1 MNIFAAVAL
10 VAILVF
16 IHESGHFI
24 VAKLCGVHVRV
35 FSLGFGRRIAGF
47 ELGGTDYR
55 LSLLPFGGY
64 VMMAG
69 ADPFGYGDEDDDVLE
84 NPESSFMRR
93 PVWQRLL
100 VMIAGPGFNL
110 ILPIVV
116 FTALFMAGEPQAAP
130 VIGDITSEAPGAEA
144 GMLPGDRILSVG
156 GVEVATWMGMSERIA
171 ALGPGSHEIIVERAG
186 ATLPL
191 TVTLTEETGSRI
203 GISHSRIDSI
213 IGVDDPRSPAGVA
226 GLRTGDRV
234 TAVGGVEVG
243 DWVELTAALRGAG
256 QGGVLNLTATRGDE
270 TITARLVQGEWTP
283 RDNGAL
289 ELTTERWGIAAGT
302 LFVGEVGQTA
312 EDSGADLFSG
322 CTPGPAP
329 PPSPALSS
337 GIEPGDRFFRLD
349 GEPVQSWVDVL
360 DGVKDTMEGAG
371 DEATARAMAVEL
383 IRDGELVSL
392 DITPKVIRDTDAGGR
407 YYYRPILGTSRGGGY
422 VDGPMTRQYYPFTLA
437 LSRATEETVIISGLI
452 IEQLGKLLTNEAA
465 VEKSLGGPVEIVRQA
480 SEAAEKGLFTWARL
494 MAMLSIS
501 LGIINLVPVPVLDGG
516 QILFYLIEGIRGRP
530 VSHVIR
536 ERAQQIGVL
545 FLVLLMMMVLVF
557 DIRRW
562 LVG

>member
-1 MNIFAAVAL
+1 
-10 VAILVF
+10 
-16 IHESGHFI
+16 
-24 VAKLCGVHVRV
+24 
-35 FSLGFGRRIAGF
+35 
-47 ELGGTDYR
+47 
-55 LSLLPFGGY
+55 
-64 VMMAG
+64 
-69 ADPFGYGDEDDDVLE
+69 
-84 NPESSFMRR
+84 
-93 PVWQRLL
+93 
-100 VMIAGPGFNL
+100 
-110 ILPIVV
+110 
-116 FTALFMAGEPQAAP
+116 
-130 VIGDITSEAPGAEA
+130 
-144 GMLPGDRILSVG
+144 
-156 GVEVATWMGMSERIA
+156 
-171 ALGPGSHEIIVERAG
+171 
-186 ATLPL
+186 
-191 TVTLTEETGSRI
+191 
-203 GISHSRIDSI
+203 
-213 IGVDDPRSPAGVA
+213 
-226 GLRTGDRV
+226 
-234 TAVGGVEVG
+234 
-243 DWVELTAALRGAG
+243 
-256 QGGVLNLTATRGDE
+256 
-270 TITARLVQGEWTP
+270 
-283 RDNGAL
+283 
-289 ELTTERWGIAAGT
+289 
-302 LFVGEVGQTA
+302 
-312 EDSGADLFSG
+312 
-322 CTPGPAP
+322 
-329 PPSPALSS
+329 
-337 GIEPGDRFFRLD
+337 
-349 GEPVQSWVDVL
+349 VQSWVDVL

>member
-24 VAKLCGVHVRV
+24 VAKLCGVHVQV
-35 FSLGFGRRIAGF
+35 FSLGFGRRVIGF
-47 ELGGTDYR
+47 EYGGTDYR
-55 LSLLPFGGY
+55 ISLLPFGGY

-69 ADPFGYGDEDDDVLE
+69 ADPFGYGDEDDDLLE
-84 NPESSFMRR
+84 DPESSFMRR

-110 ILPIVV
+110 LLPIVV

-130 VIGDITSEAPGAEA
+130 IIGDITSDAPGAVA
-144 GMLPGDRILSVG
+144 GMRPGDRIVRVGGQEIATWLAMREQIADLGAGTHEIVIERGGAELPLSV
-156 GVEVATWMGMSERIA
+156 I
-171 ALGPGSHEIIVERAG
+171 
-186 ATLPL
+186 
-191 TVTLTEETGSRI
+191 LTEETGSHI

-213 IGVDDPRSPAGVA
+213 IGVDDPSSPAGAA
-226 GLRTGDRV
+226 GLRTGDRI
-234 TAVGGVEVG
+234 VGVNGVAVG
-243 DWVELTAALRGAG
+243 DWVELTAALKDTL
-256 QGGVLNLTATRGDE
+256 QSDTLSLTVARDSE
-270 TITARLVQGEWTP
+270 TINASLRQEQWAP
-283 RDNGAL
+283 RDNGAVQL
-289 ELTTERWGIAAGT
+289 ATERWGIAAGT
-302 LFVGEVGQTA
+302 LFVGEVGETA
-312 EDSGADLFSG
+312 DDSGGDVFAG
-322 CTPGPAP
+322 CSPGPPP
-329 PPSPALSS
+329 PPSPAFSS

-349 GEPVQSWVDVL
+349 GEPVRSWIDVL
-360 DGVKDTMEGAG
+360 NGVRGTMEGAG

-392 DITPKVIRDTDAGGR
+392 DITPKVIRDTDAVGQ

-422 VDGPMTRQYYPFTLA
+422 VDGPTTRQYYPFTLA
-437 LSRATEETVIISGLI
+437 ISRATEETILISGLI
-452 IEQLGKLLTNEAA
+452 IEQLGKLITNEAA

-480 SEAAEKGLFTWARL
+480 SAAAEKGLFTWARL

-530 VSHVIR
+530 VSHVVR

-545 FLVLLMMMVLVF
+545 FLVLLMLMVLVF
-557 DIRRW
+557 DIRRL

>member
-24 VAKLCGVHVRV
+24 VAKLCGVHVQV
-35 FSLGFGRRIAGF
+35 FSIGFGRRLIGF
-47 ELGGTDYR
+47 EYGGTDYR

-69 ADPFGYGDEDDDVLE
+69 ADPFGYGDEDDDLLDD
-84 NPESSFMRR
+84 PESSFMRR

-116 FTALFMAGEPQAAP
+116 FTALFMAGEPQPAP
-130 VIGDITSEAPGAEA
+130 IIGDITSEAPAAEA
-144 GMLPGDRILSVG
+144 GMLPGDRIVRVG
-156 GVEVATWMGMSERIA
+156 GQEIATWLGMREQIA
-171 ALGPGSHEIIVERAG
+171 GLGAGTHEIVVERSG
-186 ATLPL
+186 AELSL
-191 TVTLTEETGSRI
+191 SVTLTEEASSRL

-213 IGVDDPRSPAGVA
+213 IGVDDPTSPAGSA
-226 GLRTGDRV
+226 GLRTGDRIV
-234 TAVGGVEVG
+234 GVNGAVVG
-243 DWVELTAALRGAG
+243 DWVELTAALQAAL
-256 QGGVLNLTATRGDE
+256 QSDTLSLTVDRAAE
-270 TITARLVQGEWTP
+270 TFSADLSQTQWAP
-283 RDNGAL
+283 RDNGANQPA
-289 ELTTERWGIAAGT
+289 TERWGIAAGT
-302 LFVGEVGQTA
+302 LFVGEVGETA
-312 EDSGADLFSG
+312 NDSGDDVFAG
-322 CTPGPAP
+322 CSPGPPP
-329 PPSPALSS
+329 PPSPAFSS

-349 GEPVQSWVDVL
+349 GEPVRSWIDVL
-360 DGVKDTMEGAG
+360 NGVQGTMEGTG
-371 DEATARAMAVEL
+371 DEATARALAVEL
-383 IRDGELVSL
+383 IRDGELISL
-392 DITPKVIRDTDAGGR
+392 DITPKVIRDTDAVGQ

-422 VDGPMTRQYYPFTLA
+422 VDGPTTRQYYPFTLA
-437 LSRATEETVIISGLI
+437 ISRATEETVLISGLI
-452 IEQLGKLLTNEAA
+452 IEQLGKLITNEAA

-480 SEAAEKGLFTWARL
+480 SAAAEKGLFTWARL

-530 VSHVIR
+530 VSHVVR

-545 FLVLLMMMVLVF
+545 FLVLLMLMVLVF
-557 DIRRW
+557 DIRRL